1 MNKKM
6 NLNWSVDEI
15 TGNMPDISSMRSKEF
30 QVKETSNTELLKD
43 YLKRLGNGEDL
54 ESVKKDFVQNFSDVE
69 ASEIMKAEQ
78 ELIKEGTPIT
88 EVQKLCDVHSA
99 LFHGLTKE
107 RCSYWNYNN
116 LHAFSTNSKSIC
128 YYINILCI

>member
-1 MNKKM
+1 M

-15 TGNMPDISSMRSKEF
+15 TGNMPDISFMREAKNF

-99 LFHGLTKE
+99 LFHGLTK
-107 RCSYWNYNN
+107 RRK
-116 LHAFSTNSKSIC
+116 NSKC
-128 YYINILCI
+128 